1 MEDNSGKRN
10 EREVLLQFIHT
21 YRDHP
26 ALWKVKSKEYSN
38 KIARSKGISAL
49 QDILKELEPDCT
61 REGVIKKINC
71 LRSSFRR
78 EYRKI
83 ENSKKSGASPDEIY
97 TSSLWFFEEMMFVL
111 DQDLPRESCSN
122 LDDTNNL
129 NNLDAEVSNNEV
141 VYLFYFIYR
150 Q

>member
-61 REGVIKKINC
+61 R
-71 LRSSFRR
+71 R
-78 EYRKI
+78 
-83 ENSKKSGASPDEIY
+83 A
-97 TSSLWFFEEMMFVL
+97 
-111 DQDLPRESCSN
+111 
-122 LDDTNNL
+122 
-129 NNLDAEVSNNEV
+129 
-141 VYLFYFIYR
+141 
-150 Q
+150 